1 MNKLLIIVISMIFLF
16 LWIPPSVMQ
25 AEDTIRFEVINGDTL
40 VVSGTGEV
48 GSVVDF
54 DRKGKKIKLSD
65 IKKLIFKEGI
75 TKISATHAAD
85 LIHLEKIVLPDS
97 LVELDEYAFSCNDS
111 LKEIMF
117 GKNLT
122 KVGTGAFTGCDN
134 LKQVVL
140 PDTVTDIGVGAF
152 TDCVRLRKLVL
163 PASLS
168 SWDIYAVHLCP
179 NLREIVNRSQVPCEM
194 AWYGKYVTWKVG
206 KKKTKVIPPGKT
218 GKTVRKK
225 IPIKYQLYGGKA
237 TGKLPKY
244 YRFGDEVELPECV
257 QRDGYV
263 FMGWSSS
270 MYDSITMIKP
280 GQKKAE
286 FYATWCKFKVESK
299 KSGTATVTFDSK
311 ESAWALREFA
321 IRYSL
326 NKNMKGK
333 EVVYCEQWKTKV
345 TIKNLWPGRTYYFQI
360 SAVRDG
366 DLDFS
371 DWRGKRGVSICI

>member
-1 MNKLLIIVISMIFLF
+1 MNKLRMVVLSMIFLF
-16 LWIPPSVMQ
+16 LWMPSSVLQ
-25 AEDTIRFEVINGDTL
+25 AEDEIRFEVIGGDTL

-48 GSVVDF
+48 GSVIDF
-54 DRKGKKIKLSD
+54 DRKDKKIKLSN
-65 IKKLIFKEGI
+65 IRKLIFKEGI
-75 TKISATHAAD
+75 TKISATHARD
-85 LIHLEKIVLPDS
+85 LIHLEKIILPDS
-97 LVELDEYAFSCNDS
+97 LIELDEYAFSCNDS
-111 LKEIMF
+111 LKEITF
-117 GKNLT
+117 GKNLR
-122 KVGTGAFTGCDN
+122 KVGNDAFTGCDN
-134 LKQVVL
+134 LKQVTL
-140 PDTVTDIGVGAF
+140 PDSVTDIGSGAF
-152 TDCVRLRKLVL
+152 SDCVRLRKLVL
-163 PASLS
+163 PASMS
-168 SWDIYAVHLCP
+168 SWDIYNVYLCP

-206 KKKTKVIPPGKT
+206 KKKTRIIPPGKT
-218 GKTVRKK
+218 GKAVRKK
-225 IPIKYQLYGGKA
+225 IPIKFQMQGGKA

-244 YRFGDEVELPECV
+244 YRFGDEVKLPECV
-257 QRDGYV
+257 KRDGFV
-263 FMGWSSS
+263 FMGWSTS
-270 MYDSITMIKP
+270 MDDSITMIKP